1 MAEIGLIRDH
11 RCSKALDRLQ
21 AKQLP
26 GGGWAAERQLYKVS
40 AKPGTRTDSVDW
52 GGASPTACNEWVTVD
67 ALAVLKAAGRI
78 RGGTA
83 DPATVAM
90 SGSVPRLPGS

>member
-1 MAEIGLIRDH
+1 MAEIGLLRDP
-11 RCSKALDRLQ
+11 RCAKALDRLE

-26 GGGWAAERQLYKVS
+26 GGGWAAERRLYKVS

-52 GGASPTACNEWVTVD
+52 GGASPSTWSEWVTVD

-78 RGGTA
+78 
-83 DPATVAM
+83 
-90 SGSVPRLPGS
+90 